1 MQKIVPHLWF
11 DSNAEEAVHFYASAF
26 QNSKIDHISR
36 YGDAGA
42 EVSGRPRGSVMT
54 VDFKLNGQ
62 DFLAINGGP
71 YFKFTPA
78 ISFFVKCETEAEIDA
93 LWPKFSDGGT
103 VLMGSDA
110 YPFSEKFGWINDK
123 FGVSWQLSLSRE
135 KQTISPF
142 LMFVGDNHGKAE
154 EAISFYTSLFE
165 SSKIIGLERH
175 VAEGGEVAGTV
186 KLARFLLQNQ
196 EFMILESALN
206 HAFTFT
212 PAISFLVNC
221 ETQEEIDR
229 LWDKFTA
236 DGEIEQCGWLRDK
249 FGVSWQIVPTA
260 LGEMMTDPDPSKV
273 ERVMKAMLQM
283 KKIDLKT
290 LRDAYGQ

>member
-11 DSNAEEAVHFYASAF
+11 DSNAEEAVNFYVRAF
-26 QNSKIDHISR
+26 RNSKIDHIAH

-42 EVSGRPRGSVMT
+42 EVSGRTKGSVMT

-71 YFKFTPA
+71 HFTFTPA
-78 ISFFVKCETEAEIDA
+78 ISFFVKCETETEIDA
-93 LWPKFSDGGT
+93 LWAKFSDGGT
-103 VLMGSDA
+103 VLMGLDK

-123 FGVSWQLSLSRE
+123 FGVSWQLSLSHE
-135 KQTISPF
+135 KQAISPF

-154 EAISFYTSLFE
+154 EAVSFYTSLFE
-165 SSKIIGLERH
+165 SSKIIGMERH

-186 KLARFLLQNQ
+186 KLARFALEGQ
-196 EFMILESALN
+196 EFMILESAIN

-249 FGVSWQIVPTA
+249 YGVSWQIVPAA

-290 LRDAYGQ
+290 LREAYGH